1 MNEGRK
7 ASVAFSQAGAWIILT
22 PWSVSTGEKRYDRGC
37 LMTND
42 LFRRQLGA
50 YAAVHRD
57 WRNKATHFV
66 GIPIIVFSLLLLLSL
81 WTFQLGGREW
91 TVSLAAAI
99 VAVLGWMA
107 LDLGIGLAMA
117 VIMAVAWFA
126 AEALAGAL
134 GSASAVWMAF
144 IALFVGGWVLQFV
157 GHHYEGKRPALL
169 DNIFQAFIGPM
180 FLVAESFVAM
190 GQRSDLADA
199 MGEGDVTAR

>member
-1 MNEGRK
+1 M
-7 ASVAFSQAGAWIILT
+7 A
-22 PWSVSTGEKRYDRGC
+22 
-37 LMTND
+37 ND

-66 GIPIIVFSLLLLLSL
+66 GIPIIVFSLLLVLSL
-81 WTFQLGGREW
+81 WRFELGGREW
-91 TVSLAAAI
+91 TMSLAVAI
-99 VAVLGWMA
+99 AAVLGWMA
-107 LDLGIGLAMA
+107 LDLGLGIVMA
-117 VIMAVAWFA
+117 LIMVVVWFA

-144 IALFVGGWVLQFV
+144 IALFVGGWALQFV

-169 DNIFQAFIGPM
+169 QNIFQAFIGPI
-180 FLVAESFVAM
+180 FLVAEAMVIM

-199 MGEGDVTAR
+199 MGEGDVTVR

>member
-1 MNEGRK
+1 M
-7 ASVAFSQAGAWIILT
+7 A
-22 PWSVSTGEKRYDRGC
+22 
-37 LMTND
+37 ND

-66 GIPIIVFSLLLLLSL
+66 GIPVIVFSLLLVLSL
-81 WTFQLGGREW
+81 WRFEVGGREW
-91 TVSLAAAI
+91 TMSLAVAI

-107 LDLGIGLAMA
+107 LDLGIGLVMA
-117 VIMAVAWFA
+117 LIMAVAWFA

-144 IALFVGGWVLQFV
+144 IALFVGGWALQFI

-169 DNIFQAFIGPM
+169 DNIFQGFIGPM
-180 FLVAESFVAM
+180 FLVAESLVVM

-199 MGEGDVTAR
+199 MAEGDVTVR

>member
-1 MNEGRK
+1 M
-7 ASVAFSQAGAWIILT
+7 A
-22 PWSVSTGEKRYDRGC
+22 
-37 LMTND
+37 ND

-66 GIPIIVFSLLLLLSL
+66 GIPVIVFSLLLVLSL
-81 WTFQLGGREW
+81 WRFELLGREW
-91 TVSLAAAI
+91 TTSLAVAI
-99 VAVLGWMA
+99 VAVVGWMA
-107 LDLGIGLAMA
+107 LDLGIGLVMA
-117 VIMAVAWFA
+117 LLMAVAWFA
-126 AEALAGAL
+126 AQALAGSL
-134 GSASAVWMAF
+134 GSAPAVWMAF

-180 FLVAESFVAM
+180 FLVAESLVVM

-199 MGEGDVTAR
+199 MGEGDVTVR

>member
-1 MNEGRK
+1 M
-7 ASVAFSQAGAWIILT
+7 A
-22 PWSVSTGEKRYDRGC
+22 
-37 LMTND
+37 ND

-66 GIPIIVFSLLLLLSL
+66 GIPIIVFSLLLVLSL
-81 WTFQLGGREW
+81 WRFELAGREW
-91 TVSLAAAI
+91 TMSLAVAI

-107 LDLGIGLAMA
+107 LDLGIGLVMA
-117 VIMAVAWFA
+117 LLMAVAWFA
-126 AEALAGAL
+126 AEALAGSL

-144 IALFVGGWVLQFV
+144 IALFVGGWALQFV

-169 DNIFQAFIGPM
+169 DNIFQGFIGPM
-180 FLVAESFVAM
+180 FLVAESLVVM

-199 MGEGDVTAR
+199 IGEGDVTVR